1 MKNSATDKLLFVFS
15 FCLAG
20 TLLWICG
27 DRGNQIEHLK
37 ANPIHDTIYVVNEA
51 NDYIKVKT
59 SETDT
64 VLIPVYKIKKK

>member
-1 MKNSATDKLLFVFS
+1 MKATAIDKLFFVVS
-15 FCLAG
+15 FCLVS

-37 ANPIHDTIYVVNEA
+37 ANPIHDTVYVVNEA

-64 VLIPVYKIKKK
+64 VLIPVYKINK